1 MGIIRDMEDEIEFTF
16 VREIDNVE
24 VAVDVSYEPEAK
36 MEDILSEI
44 MDVEDLEIG
53 SFEKDDLTLYVGEDK
68 INPIYYDRAIKE
80 IVIQDGDIIDIKEGE
95 KEDAK

>member
-1 MGIIRDMEDEIEFTF
+1 MEDEIEFSF

-44 MDVEDLEIG
+44 VDVEDLEIA
-53 SFEKDDLTLYVGEDK
+53 SFEKDDLTLYIGKNQSFELFLH
-68 INPIYYDRAIKE
+68 
-80 IVIQDGDIIDIKEGE
+80 
-95 KEDAK
+95 

>member
-1 MGIIRDMEDEIEFTF
+1 MYADKSNYNNTYLFIYRDMEDEIEFSF

-44 MDVEDLEIG
+44 MDVEDLEIA
-53 SFEKDDLTLYVGEDK
+53 SFEKDDLTLYIGMSESF
-68 INPIYYDRAIKE
+68 E
-80 IVIQDGDIIDIKEGE
+80 FLHHCIVTQ
-95 KEDAK
+95 